1 MSWIEA
7 FRVQKI
13 LLENPGCCFPLGN
26 CTAAFHTTAL
36 WHSCPL
42 TFLWKCPGL
51 SWWHC
56 PAAWG
61 CQLSALKVCFQSTGG
76 GDLQSARDTMRWVV
90 QRCSGTPSY
99 PCQVLLQSG
108 KSSWGFIKE
117 MSCCW
122 GAPLQVVKH
131 KSQLDTWQKKTPYF
145 CHHWRS
151 PRIILLC
158 TYQWKMEYFVT
169 DAVYSR
175 GTFLKYVK

>member
-1 MSWIEA
+1 M
-7 FRVQKI
+7 
-13 LLENPGCCFPLGN
+13 LCFPLGS

-51 SWWHC
+51 SWWRY

-76 GDLQSARDTMRWVV
+76 GDLWPARDTMRWVV

-99 PCQVLLQSG
+99 PAECCPEWKILMRLL
-108 KSSWGFIKE
+108 
-117 MSCCW
+117 
-122 GAPLQVVKH
+122 GAPLQLVKH
-131 KSQLDTWQKKTPYF
+131 KSQLDTPVKKTPYF
-145 CHHWRS
+145 CHRWRP

-158 TYQWKMEYFVT
+158 TSQWKMEYLVT